1 MNMKTAFFSSPWT
14 VIGSVSKGRAGFL
27 GLTAAVSALFAQ
39 APPAILTVDVDKVVV
54 YEADVPDVSRL
65 ATASVQTPGTPA
77 NNFYTVVWIGDIVA
91 VNGMPALGTW
101 TVKGHSLSLSKT
113 PRPGT
118 GIADS
123 GAALFFDWVFD
134 IQQADGTPVGSIMAS
149 GWGGATKPPG
159 APAAVLQANMA
170 VTGGTGAFF
179 GVRGQA
185 GQGGN
190 TVFPRQASMAEDP
203 SLRRVLGGGTRRYV
217 FHLLPSFRP
226 DVVVTGAG
234 DPALVHSGDFSLVTT
249 ANPAQAGELI
259 SLFASGMGPT
269 RPGVDPG
276 QPFPASPLQPVNS
289 PVGVTVNGKAAEVIY
304 AGGYPGA
311 IDRYQ
316 VNFRVPD
323 DMAPGVATLRLT
335 SGFIPGSDVTIPIR

>member
-1 MNMKTAFFSSPWT
+1 VFRFLARFVA
-14 VIGSVSKGRAGFL
+14 VIVFAVP
-27 GLTAAVSALFAQ
+27 GLRVLRAQ
-39 APPAILTVDVDKVVV
+39 APPAIVTVDVDKVVI
-54 YEADVPDVSRL
+54 YEGDVPDVTRL
-65 ATASVQTPGTPA
+65 ATAAVQTAGTPA
-77 NNFYTVVWIGDIVA
+77 NNFYTVVWVGDIVA
-91 VNGMPALGTW
+91 VNSMPARGTW
-101 TVKGHSLSLSKT
+101 TVKGHSLSLSRT
-113 PRPGT
+113 PTPGT

-123 GAALFFDWVFD
+123 GAALFFDWIFD
-134 IQQADGTPVGSIMAS
+134 IQQADGTPIGTIMAS
-149 GWGGATKPPG
+149 GWGGAAKPPG
-159 APAAVLQANMA
+159 APSSILQANMA
-170 VTGGTGAFF
+170 VTGGTGAFL

-226 DVVVTGAG
+226 EVVMTSTGA
-234 DPALVHSGDFSLVTT
+234 PAVVHSVDFSPVTS
-249 ANPAQAGELI
+249 ASPARAGEFLSI
-259 SLFASGMGPT
+259 FASGLGPT

-289 PVGVTVNGKAAEVIY
+289 PVGVSLNGNTAEVLY

-311 IDRYQ
+311 VDRYQ

-323 DMAPGVATLRLT
+323 DMAPGIATLRLS
-335 SGFIPGSDVTIPIR
+335 SGYIPGSEVTVAIR